1 MRWAWRQLVSAH
13 GNISVSAP
21 AEEIGWSRRHFVA
34 RFRHHVRFAPKPA
47 GRVLRFKRAVQL
59 LTADGA
65 AATSGRS
72 APTARPLT

>member
-47 GRVLRFKRAVQL
+47 GRVLRFNRAVQL
-59 LTADGA
+59 LTAERRGGNVWSFG
-65 AATSGRS
+65 TYR
-72 APTARPLT
+72 PTLT